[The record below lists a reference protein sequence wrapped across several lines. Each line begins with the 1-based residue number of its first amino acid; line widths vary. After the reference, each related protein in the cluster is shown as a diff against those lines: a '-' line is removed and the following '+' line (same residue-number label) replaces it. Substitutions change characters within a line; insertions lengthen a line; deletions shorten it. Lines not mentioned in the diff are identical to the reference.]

1 MSRRTYE
8 KNGAFILFADDLENF
23 VKDKRESWRAT
34 PRKARRRQRRY
45 KNRLTRGI
53 LSNKDFF

>member
-45 KNRLTRGI
+45 KKTV
-53 LSNKDFF
+53 

>member
-8 KNGAFILFADDLENF
+8 KNGAFLFCFADDLENF

-34 PRKARRRQRRY
+34 PRK
-45 KNRLTRGI
+45 TRKKTKKI
-53 LSNKDFF
+53 

>member
-34 PRKARRRQRRY
+34 PRKARIRQRRY
-45 KNRLTRGI
+45 KNRLTKEI
-53 LSNKDFF
+53 LSNSDFF